1 LLNNWDGSLQIDE
14 KNGTILS
21 SMVGAGRKTPNN
33 TFEGVLMGDIQKADD
48 DDEDFDYYNKQGLGL
63 YGFNDGA

>member
-1 LLNNWDGSLQIDE
+1 MI
-14 KNGTILS
+14 
-21 SMVGAGRKTPNN
+21 GAGRKTENN